1 MLQVPKVKKALTGLV
16 SAKRIKRVVAGV
28 ILAAG
33 LIVGGA
39 AMPTDSDAAISIQQN
54 GTNEV
59 QSSQIGAL
67 LLTSPTAGLTRTA
80 WHESHAS
87 HGSHGSHESHA
98 SHYSSRY

>member
-1 MLQVPKVKKALTGLV
+1 MFQVPKVKKTLTGLV
-16 SAKRIKRVVAGV
+16 SAKRIKKVVAGV

-39 AMPTDSDAAISIQQN
+39 AVPTDSGAAISIQQN
-54 GTNEV
+54 GTNAV

-67 LLTSPTAGLTRTA
+67 VLTSPTAGLTRTA

-87 HGSHGSHESHA
+87 HASHESHA
-98 SHYSSRY
+98 SHASSRY